1 MRILVV
7 DDDPIVTGGIKTILE
22 VASQSYSVPFQVIG
36 LGHNGQDA
44 IDLYSQ
50 LKPDILLMDIRMPVM
65 DGICAGKMILK
76 ADPEAKIIF
85 LTTFLEDDYI
95 VSALQIGAKGYMM
108 KTDYESLM
116 PALEA
121 VSNGQRVFGD
131 EIIAKIPHY
140 LSSQESRIKKTLANF
155 SDKEITL
162 IQGVAE
168 GLNNKELATSMH
180 FSEGTIRN
188 YLSLI
193 LEKLNLR
200 DRTQLAIYYYK
211 YMQDE

>member
-22 VASQSYSVPFQVIG
+22 VASQSHSVPFQVIG
-36 LGHNGQDA
+36 LGHNGQEA
-44 IDLYSQ
+44 IDLYDQ
-50 LKPDILLMDIRMPVM
+50 LKPDILLMDIRMPVL
-65 DGICAGKMILK
+65 DGISAGKTILQV
-76 ADPEAKIIF
+76 DPEAKIIF

-140 LSSQESRIKKTLANF
+140 LSSKESRIKKTLANF
-155 SDKEITL
+155 SVKEITL

-168 GLNNKELATSMH
+168 GLNNKEIATKMH

-211 YMQDE
+211 YMQDD